1 MDSLS
6 PEPDNLKVSSADDG
20 SLRTSIWNRSAVS
33 PEEKV
38 NFQSSASP
46 LGSLA
51 DLPTGSPESEN
62 LNAPLTSTLSAVEDK
77 SQSSV
82 LPPNSP
88 TSFIE
93 VSTSDSDIETASF
106 QSRTDHL
113 NGAPK
118 RESPKEDKSA
128 LDPQGPAPSGSLT
141 NPEIQYPQKAA
152 SSPPSEDK
160 DYNPTSSPSNESN
173 FYSNQIRNVSNKIQA
188 LISAEKSRLVKSNS
202 GNKSDRSRVLEKLR
216 ADVQTAREVANRDK
230 NPSSM
235 TIGTYKQTE
244 PTKLTRHYYLKMKI
258 KALFRRLKNI
268 ID

>member
-1 MDSLS
+1 MAL
-6 PEPDNLKVSSADDG
+6 
-20 SLRTSIWNRSAVS
+20 LR
-33 PEEKV
+33 
-38 NFQSSASP
+38 
-46 LGSLA
+46 
-51 DLPTGSPESEN
+51 EN
-62 LNAPLTSTLSAVEDK
+62 HQRKIRVHLTL
-77 SQSSV
+77 
-82 LPPNSP
+82 
-88 TSFIE
+88 
-93 VSTSDSDIETASF
+93 
-106 QSRTDHL
+106 R
-113 NGAPK
+113 
-118 RESPKEDKSA
+118 A
-128 LDPQGPAPSGSLT
+128 LLHPVQLT
-141 NPEIQYPQKAA
+141 NPENSNTPQKAA

-235 TIGTYKQTE
+235 TIGTYKQTV
-244 PTKLTRHYYLKMKI
+244 TDKVTRHYYLKMKI